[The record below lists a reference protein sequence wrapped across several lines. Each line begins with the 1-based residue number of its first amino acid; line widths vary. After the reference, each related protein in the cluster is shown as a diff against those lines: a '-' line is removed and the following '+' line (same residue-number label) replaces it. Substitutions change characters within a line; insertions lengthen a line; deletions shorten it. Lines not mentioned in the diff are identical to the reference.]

1 MVAIVGGGGH
11 AGVVWHD
18 PETGADGQRAEGD
31 GDAVGRGFD
40 EAVLLMHIG
49 DPQTLEAALAGGVI
63 DQPVA
68 HVLGLARRRAILG
81 KRQAAGVDEQHAEIP
96 PVADDRGQHGQ
107 RDVVEAATAEPGL
120 ERIVE
125 HIDAGTGF
133 GDALES
139 APETRRRRGSDADL
153 RTGEAGIRQAF
164 SGANHGLA
172 FGLGAGMAMNQP
184 VRTSIIPNLV
194 EKKDMMNA
202 MSLNSIA
209 INSTRFVG
217 PAAIAALIAATEVGW
232 AYVWAAGALV
242 VVVWTTSKI
251 AIPNISSGRS
261 HGNAFNQ
268 LMEGFVYIG
277 RHRVILALVLLGAG
291 PLAIGF
297 SHQVLLPQ
305 LVEEQYG
312 RGIGLMGIIQS
323 AGAIGGLSAGI
334 FIASRREVNHKGRLM
349 LMAATSYGVALL
361 AFSGAVYMW
370 MAFPLIIWIGGSQT
384 IFRAGNSA
392 TLMELAPDHLR
403 GRIISATLI
412 DTALAPLAGL
422 AAGVVAD
429 RWGVSAGYMLLS
441 AGCLGIVA
449 LVMLIYPKMKDL

>member
-1 MVAIVGGGGH
+1 MHADMVARAWLVWELTNSTTSVASVLVVRALPMLVLGLFGGV
-11 AGVVWHD
+11 A
-18 PETGADGQRAEGD
+18 ADRFNRRRLLMIIQLWT
-31 GDAVGRGFD
+31 
-40 EAVLLMHIG
+40 LLMHIIM
-49 DPQTLEAALAGGVI
+49 AALLLTGLL
-63 DQPVA
+63 DLW
-68 HVLGLARRRAILG
+68 HVY
-81 KRQAAGVDEQHAEIP
+81 V
-96 PVADDRGQHGQ
+96 
-107 RDVVEAATAEPGL
+107 
-120 ERIVE
+120 
-125 HIDAGTGF
+125 
-133 GDALES
+133 
-139 APETRRRRGSDADL
+139 
-153 RTGEAGIRQAF
+153 
-164 SGANHGLA
+164 LA

-392 TLMELAPDHLR
+392 TLMELAPDRLR

>member
-1 MVAIVGGGGH
+1 MHADMVARAWLVWELTNSTTSVASVLVVRALPMLVLGLFGGV
-11 AGVVWHD
+11 A
-18 PETGADGQRAEGD
+18 ADRFNRRRLLMIIQLWT
-31 GDAVGRGFD
+31 
-40 EAVLLMHIG
+40 LLMHIIM
-49 DPQTLEAALAGGVI
+49 AALLLTGLL
-63 DQPVA
+63 DLW
-68 HVLGLARRRAILG
+68 HVY
-81 KRQAAGVDEQHAEIP
+81 V
-96 PVADDRGQHGQ
+96 
-107 RDVVEAATAEPGL
+107 
-120 ERIVE
+120 
-125 HIDAGTGF
+125 
-133 GDALES
+133 
-139 APETRRRRGSDADL
+139 
-153 RTGEAGIRQAF
+153 
-164 SGANHGLA
+164 LA

-384 IFRAGNSA
+384 VFRAGNSA
-392 TLMELAPDHLR
+392 TLMELAPVRLR